1 MTRYV
6 DGAGVAVAR
15 DASKALGV
23 AVNVDSGKVCGAT
36 STGVEL
42 VVANSAGEG
51 VGVASLVNFDCA
63 CDGVA
68 VSSQGE
74 GEGDFNESDA

>member
-6 DGAGVAVAR
+6 DRAGVAVAR
-15 DASKALGV
+15 DASNALGA

-51 VGVASLVNFDCA
+51 VGVASLVNFACA
-63 CDGVA
+63 CAGVA
-68 VSSQGE
+68 VFSEGE
-74 GEGDFNESDA
+74 SEGDFNESDA

>member
-6 DGAGVAVAR
+6 DGAGVAVVR
-15 DASKALGV
+15 DVSKVLGV

-51 VGVASLVNFDCA
+51 VDVASLVNFDCVCA
-63 CDGVA
+63 GVA

>member
-6 DGAGVAVAR
+6 DGAAVAVAR
-15 DASKALGV
+15 GASKGLGV
-23 AVNVDSGKVCGAT
+23 AVNGDSGKVSGAT

-63 CDGVA
+63 CAGVA

>member
-6 DGAGVAVAR
+6 DGASIAVAR

-23 AVNVDSGKVCGAT
+23 GVNVDSGKVCGAT

-51 VGVASLVNFDCA
+51 VGVASLVNCA
-63 CDGVA
+63 CACAGVA

-74 GEGDFNESDA
+74 GEGDFSESDS